1 MSELK
6 DGIQA
11 GIRESLKSGDKVRL
25 STLRLLSAA
34 VKNREIEVLR
44 ELDDDEVR
52 EVAVKEAKRRKEA
65 IEAYEVGGRLELA
78 DKEKAELELLQVY
91 LPEQLSEA
99 EVDALIEEAVALTGA
114 SSMKEMGKVMG
125 AVMAKAKGKADGTQ
139 IQAKVRARLSGE

>member
-1 MSELK
+1 VSELK

>member
-1 MSELK
+1 VSELK

-11 GIRESLKSGDKVRL
+11 GIRESLKSGDRVRL

-34 VKNREIEVLR
+34 VKNREVEVLH
-44 ELDDDEVR
+44 ELDDDAIR

-65 IEAYEVGGRLELA
+65 IEAYEAGGRPELA
-78 DKEKAELELLQVY
+78 DKEKAELELLQAY

-99 EVDALIEEAVALTGA
+99 EIDALIEEAVALTGA
-114 SSMKEMGKVMG
+114 TSVKEMGKVMG

-139 IQAKVRARLSGE
+139 IQARVGARLGGE